1 MGCNCKGKGGK
12 QVINNLNSYDH
23 LVVANNTLNDI
34 INKKDF
40 NEYDDLDKLEIMSC
54 YSLLY
59 PNSSVSPGI
68 DDAIIKIKDAVEY
81 GKIKYKNIK

>member
-1 MGCNCKGKGGK
+1 MGCNCKGKGAK

-59 PNSSVSPGI
+59 PNSSVSP
-68 DDAIIKIKDAVEY
+68 DVEDAIIKIKDAVEY